1 VKSPG
6 SSLVTRCLSLVSD
19 MVLSHLNAL
28 LLFSFLVSVVFG
40 VLSKDTP
47 RERIVYGAK
56 VFGAFVGVA
65 LVLGWIMYPVPW

>member
-1 VKSPG
+1 
-6 SSLVTRCLSLVSD
+6 
-19 MVLSHLNAL
+19 MVLSHIPAL

-47 RERIVYGAK
+47 RERFIYGAK
-56 VFGAFVGVA
+56 VFGAFVGIA